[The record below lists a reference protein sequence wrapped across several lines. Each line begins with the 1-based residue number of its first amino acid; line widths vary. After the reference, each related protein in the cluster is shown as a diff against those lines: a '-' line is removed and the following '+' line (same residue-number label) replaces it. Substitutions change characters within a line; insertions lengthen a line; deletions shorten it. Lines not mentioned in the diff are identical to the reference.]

1 MVRGWE
7 DQHYRNVL
15 RQKPRTCT
23 NKLQLRTQ
31 QIAQKQLGRKEFRW
45 GEKQKT
51 TQTASPK
58 LDYIDATLEEILFSI
73 PSAIGIIFGLSR
85 GRHDLA
91 SSRAL

>member
-1 MVRGWE
+1 
-7 DQHYRNVL
+7 VL
-15 RQKPRTCT
+15 QERTKAKAQ
-23 NKLQLRTQ
+23 NFYQ
-31 QIAQKQLGRKEFRW
+31 QTPTKNSTDSSKTTREKRIQVG
-45 GEKQKT
+45 GKQKT
-51 TQTASPK
+51 TQTTSPK